1 MKNSDIHPFWKWAWR
16 VMWFLILAPCVGI
29 IVIPI
34 LFNIA
39 VYFGGY

>member
-29 IVIPI
+29 IVITLLFPI
-34 LFNIA
+34 VVSIW
-39 VYFGGY
+39 GY